1 MNKTSRVPIQMLG
14 QSGCKLQFPNCNIY
28 LDPYLSNSVQELDSP
43 DIERLQP
50 IPFLPESVTDA
61 DKVLITHEH
70 IDHCDP
76 HTIPKLAKASK
87 QATFICPQPVY
98 DKLIEWGIDE
108 SRIILASEAW
118 TELDKNLSLLAIP
131 AAHPD
136 IVRDKN
142 GNLACVGY
150 LIKYFDQLIYLSGDT
165 CVKQE
170 IIDILVASGPIH
182 TAFLPVNEHNFFR
195 GRRGII
201 GNMSVREAFQFAE
214 EIKAKQVVAVH
225 WDMFAINSVEPEEIK
240 LIHKILNSS
249 FTLLINPS
257 QLNFNPVRV
266 SFIIRTLN
274 EGLHLGSLLQSINE
288 QKIDDLEYE
297 IILVDSGSTDKT
309 VEIAESYNCDILN
322 ISRDEFSFGR
332 SLNMGCEAANG
343 DILVIIS
350 GHCIPTDQNWLQ
362 SLCQPILDDA
372 AEYTY
377 GRQIGASESQFSE
390 CQIFS
395 KYYPEKDNHLEHDF
409 FCNNANSAIQRSAWE
424 EHYFDEDI
432 TGLEDM
438 ELAKRLI
445 SNEGRVRYVPES
457 TVIHYHDENW
467 AQVRRRFEREAIALK
482 KIMPQVHVSLY
493 DTIRYIISS
502 IFNDWKCALQEKVWL
517 EKASDI
523 IFYRW
528 NQYFGAYK
536 GNHEHRELSR
546 KEKEKYFFP
555 YQ

>member
-1 MNKTSRVPIQMLG
+1 MNNKSRVPLQMLG
-14 QSGCKLQFPNCNIY
+14 QSGCKLQFPNCNIF
-28 LDPYLSNSVQELDSP
+28 LDPYLSNSVQDLDSP
-43 DIERLQP
+43 DLERLKP
-50 IPFLPESVTDA
+50 TPFLPESVTDA

-76 HTIPKLAKASK
+76 HTIPKLAKASP
-87 QATFICPQPVY
+87 QATFICPQTVY
-98 DKLIEWGIDE
+98 FKLIEWGIDE
-108 SRIILASEAW
+108 DRIILASEDW
-118 TELDKNLSLLAIP
+118 SELDENLSLRAIP

-150 LIKYFDQLIYLSGDT
+150 LIKYYDQLIYLAGDT

-170 IIDILVASGPIH
+170 IIDTLVASGPIH

-240 LIHKILNSS
+240 LIHKILNPS
-249 FTLLINPS
+249 FTLSINPS
-257 QLNFNPVRV
+257 QLNFNPVKV

-274 EGLHLGSLLQSINE
+274 EGLHLGSLLQGIKE
-288 QKIDDLEYE
+288 QKTDNLEYE
-297 IILVDSGSTDKT
+297 IILIDSGSTDRT
-309 VEIAESYNCDILN
+309 LEIAESYNCHILH
-322 ISRDEFSFGR
+322 ITRDEFSFGR
-332 SLNMGCEAANG
+332 SLNMGCEAASG
-343 DILVIIS
+343 DVLVIIS
-350 GHCIPTDQNWLQ
+350 GHCVPVDQNWLQ
-362 SLCQPILDDA
+362 NLCQPILDDV

-395 KYYPEKDNHLEHDF
+395 KYYPEKDNQLEHDF
-409 FCNNANSAIQRSAWE
+409 FCNNANAAIKRIAWE

-445 SNEGRVRYVPES
+445 SNKGRVCYVPKS
-457 TVIHYHDENW
+457 TVIHYHAENW
-467 AQVRRRFEREAIALK
+467 AQVKRRFEREAIALK
-482 KIMPQVHVSLY
+482 KIMPQVHVSRF
-493 DTIRYIISS
+493 DTIRYIFSS
-502 IFNDWKCALQEKVWL
+502 VFNDWKCAWQENVWL
-517 EKASDI
+517 DKARDI
-523 IFYRW
+523 ILYRW

-536 GNHEHRELSR
+536 GNHEHRELSK

>member
-1 MNKTSRVPIQMLG
+1 MNKTSRVPIQQLG
-14 QSGCKLQFPNCNIY
+14 QSGCKLQFPNCTVY

-43 DIERLQP
+43 DLERLQP
-50 IPFLPESVTDA
+50 IPFLPESVLDA
-61 DKVLITHEH
+61 DRVLITHEH

-76 HTIPKLAKASK
+76 HTIPKLAKASP
-87 QATFICPQPVY
+87 QAHFICPQPVY
-98 DKLIEWGIDE
+98 VKLIEWGIDE
-108 SRIILASEAW
+108 SRIILASEVW
-118 TELDKNLSLLAIP
+118 TELDVNLSLLAIP

-136 IVRDKN
+136 IVRDEN

-150 LIKYFDQLIYLSGDT
+150 LIKYFDQVIYLAGDT

-170 IIDILVASGPIH
+170 IIDTLVAQGPIH

-214 EIKAKQVVAVH
+214 EIAAKQVVAVH
-225 WDMFAINSVEPEEIK
+225 WDMFAINSVEPDEIR
-240 LIHKILNSS
+240 LIHKILNPK
-249 FTLLINPS
+249 FDLLINPF
-257 QLNFNPVRV
+257 QLNFDPVRV

-274 EGLHLGSLLQSINE
+274 EALHLDSLLQSIAK

-297 IILVDSGSTDKT
+297 VILVDSGSTDGT
-309 VEIAESYNCDILN
+309 LEIAALHNCHILH

-332 SLNMGCEAANG
+332 SLNMGCEAASG
-343 DILVIIS
+343 DILVITS
-350 GHCIPTDQNWLQ
+350 GHCVPANERWLQ
-362 SLCQPILDDA
+362 HLCQPILDDV

-377 GRQIGASESQFSE
+377 GRQIGASGSQFSE
-390 CQIFS
+390 CQIFL

-409 FCNNANSAIQRSAWE
+409 FCNNANSAIRRSAWE
-424 EHYFDEDI
+424 AHYFDEQI

-438 ELAKRLI
+438 ELAKRLV

-457 TVIHYHDENW
+457 TVIHYHAETW
-467 AQVRRRFEREAIALK
+467 AQVKRRFEREAIALK
-482 KIMPQVHVSLY
+482 KIMPQVHVSRH
-493 DTIRYIISS
+493 DTIRYILSS
-502 IFNDWKCALQEKVWL
+502 ILNDWRCAWREKVWAK
-517 EKASDI
+517 KAREI
-523 IFYRW
+523 VFYRW

-546 KEKEKYFFP
+546 QEKEKYFFP

>member
-1 MNKTSRVPIQMLG
+1 MNNKSRIPIQLLG
-14 QSGCKLQFPNCNIY
+14 QSGCKLQFPNCTVY
-28 LDPYLSNSVQELDSP
+28 LDPYLSNSVQELDGP
-43 DIERLQP
+43 DLERLQP
-50 IPFLPESVTDA
+50 IPFLPESVIDA
-61 DKVLITHEH
+61 DKVLITHKH

-76 HTIPKLAKASK
+76 HTIPKLAKASP
-87 QATFICPQPVY
+87 QAQFVCPHGVCAQ
-98 DKLIEWGIDE
+98 LIEWGIDK
-108 SRIILASEAW
+108 SRIILASEVW
-118 TELDKNLSLLAIP
+118 TELDENLSLLAIP

-150 LIKYFDQLIYLSGDT
+150 LIKYFDQLIYLAGDT

-170 IIDILVASGPIH
+170 IIDTLVASGPIH

-240 LIHKILNSS
+240 LLHKLLNPN
-249 FTLLINPS
+249 FALLINPT
-257 QLNFNPVRV
+257 QLNFSPVKV

-274 EGLHLGSLLQSINE
+274 EGLHLGSLLQSIKE

-297 IILVDSGSTDKT
+297 IILVDSGSTDRT
-309 VEIAESYNCDILN
+309 LNIAESYNCHIIH

-332 SLNMGCEAANG
+332 SLNMGCKAASG

-350 GHCIPTDQNWLQ
+350 GHCVPVDQNWLQ
-362 SLCQPILDDA
+362 NLCQPIIDDV

-377 GRQIGASESQFSE
+377 GRQIGASDSQYSE

-395 KYYPEKDNHLEHDF
+395 KYYPEKDNHSDSDF
-409 FCNNANSAIQRSAWE
+409 FCNNANAAIKRSAWE

-445 SNEGRVRYVPES
+445 NNEGRLRYVPES
-457 TVIHYHDENW
+457 TVIHYHAENW
-467 AQVRRRFEREAIALK
+467 AQVKRRFEREAIALK

-493 DTIRYIISS
+493 DTIRYISSS
-502 IFNDWKCALQEKVWL
+502 IFNDWKCAWQEKVWL
-517 EKASDI
+517 QKASNI
-523 IFYRW
+523 VFYRF

>member
-1 MNKTSRVPIQMLG
+1 MNKTSRVPLQILG
-14 QSGCKLQFPNCNIY
+14 QSGCKLEFPNCNIY

-43 DIERLQP
+43 DLERLQP
-50 IPFLPESVTDA
+50 IPFLPESITDA

-76 HTIPKLAKASK
+76 HTIPKLAKASQ
-87 QATFICPQPVY
+87 QAIFICPQPVY
-98 DKLIEWGIDE
+98 VKLIEWGIDE

-142 GNLACVGY
+142 GNLACIGY
-150 LIKYFDQLIYLSGDT
+150 LIKYFDQVIYLAGDT

-214 EIKAKQVVAVH
+214 EIKVKQVVAVH

-240 LIHKILNSS
+240 LIHKILNPN
-249 FTLLINPS
+249 FTLLLNPS

-274 EGLHLGSLLQSINE
+274 EGLHLGSLLQGIKE

-297 IILVDSGSTDKT
+297 IILIDSGSTDRT
-309 VEIAESYNCDILN
+309 LNIAESYNCHILH

-332 SLNMGCEAANG
+332 SLNMGCEAASG

-350 GHCIPTDQNWLQ
+350 GHCVPADQNWLQ
-362 SLCQPILDDA
+362 NLCQPILDDV

-395 KYYPEKDNHLEHDF
+395 KYYPEKDNHLDHDF
-409 FCNNANSAIQRSAWE
+409 FCNNANAAIQRSAWE
-424 EHYFDEDI
+424 AHYFDEDI

-445 SNEGRVRYVPES
+445 SNEGRVRYVPKS

-467 AQVRRRFEREAIALK
+467 AQVKRRFEREAIALK
-482 KIMPQVHVSLY
+482 KIMPQVHVSRF
-493 DTIRYIISS
+493 DTIRYVFSS
-502 IFNDWKCALQEKVWL
+502 IFNDWRRAWQEKVWSD
-517 EKASDI
+517 KALDI
-523 IFYRW
+523 VLYRF
-528 NQYFGAYK
+528 NQYFGAYN

>member
-1 MNKTSRVPIQMLG
+1 MNKTSRVPLQMLG

-108 SRIILASEAW
+108 SRIILASEVW

-170 IIDILVASGPIH
+170 IIDILVASGPIY

-195 GRRGII
+195 GRSGII

-240 LIHKILNSS
+240 LIHKILNSN

-274 EGLHLGSLLQSINE
+274 EGLHLGSLLQSIKE

-309 VEIAESYNCDILN
+309 LKIAESYNCDILH

-332 SLNMGCEAANG
+332 SLNMGCEAASG

-350 GHCIPTDQNWLQ
+350 GHCVPTDQNWLQ
-362 SLCQPILDDA
+362 GLCQPILDDV

-395 KYYPEKDNHLEHDF
+395 KYYPEKDDHLEHDF

-445 SNEGRVRYVPES
+445 SNEGKVRYVPES
-457 TVIHYHDENW
+457 NVIHYHAENW

-493 DTIRYIISS
+493 DTFRYIISS
-502 IFNDWKCALQEKVWL
+502 IFNDWKCAWQQKVWL
-517 EKASDI
+517 DKASDI